1 MVSVSEP
8 LRVSVGALFPRLRG
22 PAAPHYVTVCRGPAE
37 LKRSKRI
44 QQSGGKKCQQLTCT
58 PVFCCDDCG
67 GELFCRTHCPNAG
80 DSFTLLLLLLLFK
93 ERLLFITVCIPP
105 PPLLLLHLFPLPQ
118 ILILQRAV
126 WSPNTATLC
135 LYGGREAPCEISGV
149 ARRNVLPT

>member
-80 DSFTLLLLLLLFK
+80 DSFTLLLLLF
-93 ERLLFITVCIPP
+93 F
-105 PPLLLLHLFPLPQ
+105 F
-118 ILILQRAV
+118 
-126 WSPNTATLC
+126 
-135 LYGGREAPCEISGV
+135 
-149 ARRNVLPT
+149 